1 METKDWKSIDTARL
15 LLVGHDPRLQQ
26 SNTIAEYVLFANYY
40 FFNEILVS
48 TQEKK
53 KYELAK
59 STFDHVA
66 YLTNERFKA
75 ETIYITNLCNSQL
88 EHAPK
93 GKTVLI
99 TREKAEQGLVNIK
112 RILSENPTIEYI
124 FPMSL
129 QVNYWLQKL
138 GFYNSDNN
146 FVQLSEPKEIGLK
159 NDPPYFQP
167 KKNRTFTIICGKVF
181 TVIDGHQKV
190 IPILHA
196 KNYPLK
202 GRFLSAYGPAYE
214 QIRKYFEDK

>member
-40 FFNEILVS
+40 FDDIPES
-48 TQEKK
+48 AHEKK
-53 KYELAK
+53 KYGLAK

-66 YLTNERFKA
+66 YLTNEKFKA

-112 RILSENPTIEYI
+112 RILSENPSIEYV
-124 FPMSL
+124 FPTSL

-138 GFYNSDNN
+138 GFYNSYDD

-159 NDPPYFQP
+159 NNPSYFQP
-167 KKNRTFTIICGKVF
+167 KKSRTFTMICGKIFNV
-181 TVIDGHQKV
+181 VDGHQKV
-190 IPILHA
+190 IPILHS

-202 GRFLSAYGPAYE
+202 GRFLKAYGNGYE
-214 QIRKYFEDK
+214 QIRKYFLNE

>member
-40 FFNEILVS
+40 FDDIPES
-48 TQEKK
+48 AHEKR
-53 KYELAK
+53 KYGLAK
-59 STFDHVA
+59 STFDHIV
-66 YLTNERFKA
+66 YLTNGKFKV
-75 ETIYITNLCNSQL
+75 ETIFITNLCNSQL

-93 GKTVLI
+93 GKTILI

-112 RILSENPTIEYI
+112 RILSENPTIEYV

-129 QVNYWLQKL
+129 QVNYWLQKF
-138 GFYNSDNN
+138 GFYNSGDS
-146 FVQLSEPKEIGLK
+146 FVEQSEPKEAGLT
-159 NDPPYFQP
+159 NNPPYYQP
-167 KKNRTFTIICGKVF
+167 KIKRTFTMICGKVF
-181 TVIDGHQKV
+181 NVTIGHQKV
-190 IPILHA
+190 IPILHS

-214 QIRKYFEDK
+214 QIRKYSEDK